1 MMRDRTKL
9 ETFGVGVNAVRS
21 QNLSGSCP
29 NLSRNRYQAQP
40 GFFTTAKRFADQ
52 HLIPVSLFLDRIVG
66 RLRLAAV
73 DEPKVALDVR
83 DVLSGPLWQEAAG
96 RTRLPTE
103 A

>member
-1 MMRDRTKL
+1 VAEFIL
-9 ETFGVGVNAVRS
+9 EQVERP
-21 QNLSGSCP
+21 SG
-29 NLSRNRYQAQP
+29 LLAA
-40 GFFTTAKRFADQ
+40 TEHLAHE
-52 HLIPVSLFLDRIVG
+52 HLIPSDLLLDRVVG